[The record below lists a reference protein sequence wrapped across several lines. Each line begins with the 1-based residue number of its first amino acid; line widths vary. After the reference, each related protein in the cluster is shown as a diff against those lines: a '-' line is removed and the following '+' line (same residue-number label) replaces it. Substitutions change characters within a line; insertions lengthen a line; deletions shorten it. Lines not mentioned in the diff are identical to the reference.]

1 MKFEP
6 FIELAESHEAD
17 NERATCQHP
26 TRKIFHWSKTT
37 NKLMSDSWFVR
48 MVGRGP
54 WGLVNDVN
62 FASLQNF
69 GRVKEFKSTLGTS
82 KKKRVLLVGPI

>member
-6 FIELAESHEAD
+6 FIELAQSHEA
-17 NERATCQHP
+17 ERATCQHP
-26 TRKIFHWSKTT
+26 TRKIFHCSKTT

-62 FASLQNF
+62 FSSLQNF
-69 GRVKEFKSTLGTS
+69 RRVKEVLLVLV
-82 KKKRVLLVGPI
+82 KKRVLLVGPI